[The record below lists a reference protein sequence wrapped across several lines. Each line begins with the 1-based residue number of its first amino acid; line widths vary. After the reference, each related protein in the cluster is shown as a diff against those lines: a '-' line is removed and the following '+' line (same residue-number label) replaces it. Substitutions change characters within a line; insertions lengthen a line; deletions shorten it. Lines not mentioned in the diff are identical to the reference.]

1 MSSKKREEKLSIG
14 TRLRAERKRL
24 RMTQAEFAQVAG
36 LSRVTQR
43 YYEADERSPDA
54 AYLAAVAAIGVDVQ
68 YIITGQ
74 RSSASAGLAPDEA
87 ALVDNYRHSSPEHKA
102 SLRTI
107 SAALAKPPLSDGE
120 ADDGK

>member
-1 MSSKKREEKLSIG
+1 MGQRLKEERE
-14 TRLRAERKRL
+14 RLG
-24 RMTQAEFAQVAG
+24 MTQPDFAAKG
-36 LSRVTQR
+36 GVTKVSQ
-43 YYEADERSPDA
+43 YNYESGRRAPDG

-107 SAALAKPPLSDGE
+107 SAALAKPQVKKGDGGE
-120 ADDGK
+120 NAS